1 MDLFRVYSVY
11 KWFPVYVLFI
21 GKMFFTEVNNSLNRG
36 NGNFGMIWTK
46 KRMFYGKC
54 NGTSN
59 WRRMRRCIVKLEGLI
74 REHTRRRRAS
84 MVFKC
89 SLLLSVSVYMV
100 FILHF
105 YFVNGICCVRCLHAF
120 IHRCR
125 QFPLSFGRFD
135 GFVCFNQFL
144 CHGQNIWIGSLHCK
158 FSN

>member
-1 MDLFRVYSVY
+1 MVSRLRVVYRQNVIHRSKQFLEQRKWQFRYDL
-11 KWFPVYVLFI
+11 
-21 GKMFFTEVNNSLNRG
+21 N
-36 NGNFGMIWTK
+36 K

-59 WRRMRRCIVKLEGLI
+59 WRRMRRYIVKLEGLI

-89 SLLLSVSVYMV
+89 LLLLSVSVSMV

-105 YFVNGICCVRCLHAF
+105 YFVNEIGCVRCLHAF
-120 IHRCR
+120 IHHCR
-125 QFPLSFGRFD
+125 QFPVSFGRFD
-135 GFVCFNQFL
+135 GFFRFNQFL